1 MWKDPIVKKR
11 PNPYNEGE
19 NGGDFLF
26 LEGRG
31 WGKKRAV
38 LKTEEKLGT
47 GIKPEWNIPRRHNFF
62 VGKKVMGDFLWA
74 LRTLIFSHHFPVVL
88 FHIIIASSSSTY
100 LLPDSKI
107 YCSHKV

>member
-1 MWKDPIVKKR
+1 MSALVCLYVQSWGLEMWKDPIVKKR

-31 WGKKRAV
+31 WGEKRAV

-47 GIKPEWNIPRRHNFF
+47 GIKPEWNIPRRHNF
-62 VGKKVMGDFLWA
+62 LW
-74 LRTLIFSHHFPVVL
+74 RRR
-88 FHIIIASSSSTY
+88 
-100 LLPDSKI
+100 
-107 YCSHKV
+107 